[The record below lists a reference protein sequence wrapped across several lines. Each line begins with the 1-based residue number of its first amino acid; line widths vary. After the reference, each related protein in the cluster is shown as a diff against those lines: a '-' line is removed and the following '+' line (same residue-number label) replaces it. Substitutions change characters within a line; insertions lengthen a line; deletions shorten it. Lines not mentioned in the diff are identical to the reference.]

1 MNIHLHTLIP
11 RRLSSAVMYRLAR
24 VKTRFLKNAII
35 RAYTK
40 ITGAN
45 TDFAAEKDPYAYA
58 TLNDFFTR
66 ALAAGARPID
76 ADNAAIVSPVDGRCA
91 HYGAVQDGMTLQAK
105 GLPYSVEALL
115 GSREWADAFAG
126 GSTATLYLAPDDYHR
141 IHMPCDGR
149 LLAMRFCPGDKHSV
163 SLAPSASL
171 KRRLA
176 RWRW

>member
-1 MNIHLHTLIP
+1 MNIHLYTLIP

-45 TDFAAEKDPYAYA
+45 TDFAAEKDPCAYA

-105 GLPYSVEALL
+105 GLPYSIEARM
-115 GSREWADAFAG
+115 GGCFRRWQHGDA
-126 GSTATLYLAPDDYHR
+126 LPR
-141 IHMPCDGR
+141 
-149 LLAMRFCPGDKHSV
+149 PG
-163 SLAPSASL
+163 
-171 KRRLA
+171 
-176 RWRW
+176 